1 MSSVNSAINQLN
13 GAVESFSN
21 NVDVHVRNVDASTQ
35 RIQATAE
42 SVYQMV
48 DKFRTDIMHGEEK
61 QIAHE
66 NIMRIDQIIKEQ
78 FGNYDAIRKTII
90 GVVRDFDINL
100 VRNSTIEELSEELW
114 ITSSRYWLSYALLA
128 VTAWVNNYPDVAKNA
143 LSESGRKDAIKTSL
157 FFCLLNLR
165 FQRIETA
172 RKWFKVYCQTLDP
185 TMLQQETA
193 VMIQAFM
200 NGIFGNDKQLEH
212 EVIDIINEWIRI
224 ISENAAICESL
235 VRDYEN
241 YFEMFNMTAEFN
253 YDMINSFCTNSQAI
267 KKSYIDV
274 SKYDKLIELV
284 DELSVESESRTEE
297 NYKSR
302 VDAVLTTLITNYDA
316 EELELKKEQEYF
328 KLVIENDGNTD
339 VAQSQYEEMERMQG
353 EPYNI
358 GKQMVDWVI
367 YDDSEET
374 NVQVRKFGLQSTK
387 AWFQT
392 ALEQWTVKVKERC
405 PLQYNFRIDE
415 WTGTSNG
422 RDLDEQRLS
431 MKNFFENNK
440 FKMIC
445 VNTFNIALLI
455 VFFISLGLTVGSI
468 VYSASNGFTPV
479 LIVGIVLMLA
489 SAAVLAWRIL
499 DGKKK
504 FEQRVNNAIYNL
516 EATMAQ
522 IVEFQRYFTEN
533 LYKKDDVIAKLS
545 FI

>member
-1 MSSVNSAINQLN
+1 MANVNSAINQLN
-13 GAVESFSN
+13 GAVETFSS
-21 NVDVHVRNVDASTQ
+21 NVDVHVRNVDTST
-35 RIQATAE
+35 RKIQETAE
-42 SVYQMV
+42 SVYQKV

-114 ITSSRYWLSYALLA
+114 ITSSKYWLSYALLA
-128 VTAWVNNYPDVAKNA
+128 VTAWVNNYPEVAKNA

-165 FQRIETA
+165 FQRVETA
-172 RKWFKVYCQTLDP
+172 REWFKVYCKTLDP

-200 NGIFGNDKQLEH
+200 NGVFGKDKQLEH
-212 EVIDIINEWIRI
+212 DVVSIINDWIRI
-224 ISENAAICESL
+224 ISEDATICQGL
-235 VRDYEN
+235 VNDYEN
-241 YFEMFNMTAEFN
+241 YFEKFNMQAEFK
-253 YDMINSFCTNSQAI
+253 YEMINNFCTNSDDI
-267 KKSYIDV
+267 RRSFVDV

-284 DELSVESESRTEE
+284 EGLSVESENRTDE

-302 VDAVLTTLITNYDA
+302 VDAILTTLITNYDA

-328 KLVIENDGNTD
+328 RLVIDNEGDT
-339 VAQSQYEEMERMQG
+339 AIAEAQYEEMQRMQG
-353 EPYNI
+353 GHYNI

-367 YDDSEET
+367 YDNNEET

-387 AWFQT
+387 TWFQT
-392 ALEQWTVKVKERC
+392 ALDNWTIKIKERC

-415 WTGTSNG
+415 WSGTSNG
-422 RDLDEQRLS
+422 RDLDEQRVS
-431 MKNFFENNK
+431 IKNFFENNK

-445 VNTFNIALLI
+445 VNSFNIALVIL
-455 VFFISLGLTVGSI
+455 FFISLIVTVSSI
-468 VYSASNGFTPV
+468 VSMVNNGFTV
-479 LIVGIVLMLA
+479 AFIVGLVLMLG
-489 SAAVLAWRIL
+489 SVGVLLWRIMSS
-499 DGKKK
+499 KKK
-504 FEQRVNNAIYNL
+504 FEERVNTAIYNL
-516 EATMAQ
+516 ESTMAQ

-533 LYKKDDVIAKLS
+533 LHKKDEVIAKLS
-545 FI
+545 YI

>member
-1 MSSVNSAINQLN
+1 MANVNSAINQLN
-13 GAVESFSN
+13 GAVESFSS
-21 NVDVHVRNVDASTQ
+21 NVDVHVRNVDAST
-35 RIQATAE
+35 RKIQETAE
-42 SVYQMV
+42 SVYQRV

-172 RKWFKVYCQTLDP
+172 REWFKVYCKTLDP

-200 NGIFGNDKQLEH
+200 NGVFGKDKQLEH
-212 EVIDIINEWIRI
+212 DVVSIINDWIRI
-224 ISENAAICESL
+224 ISEDAEICQGL
-235 VRDYEN
+235 VNDYEN
-241 YFEMFNMTAEFN
+241 YFEKFNMRAEFK
-253 YDMINSFCTNSQAI
+253 YDMISNFCTNSADIQR
-267 KKSYIDV
+267 SFVDV

-284 DELSVESESRTEE
+284 EGLSVDSETRTDE

-328 KLVIENDGNTD
+328 KLVIDNDGDTD
-339 VAQSQYEEMERMQG
+339 LAESQYEEMQRMQG
-353 EPYNI
+353 EHYNI
-358 GKQMVDWVI
+358 GKQMIDWVI
-367 YDDSEET
+367 YDDNEET

-392 ALEQWTVKVKERC
+392 ALDNWTIKIKERC
-405 PLQYNFRIDE
+405 PLQYNFQIDE

-422 RDLDEQRLS
+422 RDLDEQRVS

-440 FKMIC
+440 FRMIYI
-445 VNTFNIALLI
+445 NNFNIALVI
-455 VFFISLGLTVGSI
+455 VFFLSLIISVSSI
-468 VYSASNGFTPV
+468 VSCINNGFTPA
-479 LIVGIVLMLA
+479 LIVGIVLLLA
-489 SAAVLAWRIL
+489 SVGILLWRVM

-504 FEQRVNNAIYNL
+504 FEERVNNAIYNL
-516 EATMAQ
+516 ESTMAQ

-533 LYKKDDVIAKLS
+533 LYKKDEVIAKLS
-545 FI
+545 YI

>member
-1 MSSVNSAINQLN
+1 MANVNSAINQLN
-13 GAVESFSN
+13 GAVESFSS
-21 NVDVHVRNVDASTQ
+21 NVDVHVRNVDAST
-35 RIQATAE
+35 RKIQETAE
-42 SVYQMV
+42 SVYQKV

-78 FGNYDAIRKTII
+78 FGNYDAVRKTII

-128 VTAWVNNYPDVAKNA
+128 VTAWVNNYPDVARNA

-165 FQRIETA
+165 FQRVTTA
-172 RKWFKVYCQTLDP
+172 REWFKVYCKTLDP

-200 NGIFGNDKQLEH
+200 NGVFGKDKQLEH
-212 EVIDIINEWIRI
+212 DVVNIINEWIRI
-224 ISENAAICESL
+224 ISEDAVICQGL
-235 VRDYEN
+235 VNDYEN
-241 YFEMFNMTAEFN
+241 YFEKFNMQAEFK
-253 YDMINSFCTNSQAI
+253 YEMINKFCTNSNDI
-267 KKSYIDV
+267 KKSFIDV

-284 DELSVESESRTEE
+284 ESLSVETETRTEE
-297 NYKSR
+297 NYKTR

-328 KLVIENDGNTD
+328 KLVIENDGDTEI
-339 VAQSQYEEMERMQG
+339 AESQYEEMQKLQG
-353 EPYNI
+353 EHYNI

-367 YDDSEET
+367 YDDNEET
-374 NVQVRKFGLQSTK
+374 DVQVRKFGLQSTK

-392 ALEQWTVKVKERC
+392 ALDNWTVKIKERC
-405 PLQYNFRIDE
+405 PLQYRFQIDE
-415 WTGTSNG
+415 WSGTSNG
-422 RDLDEQRLS
+422 RDLDEQRVS

-440 FKMIC
+440 FRMIC
-445 VNTFNIALLI
+445 INTFNIALLI
-455 VFFISLGLTVGSI
+455 LFFVSLIITVSS
-468 VYSASNGFTPV
+468 VVTTVKTGFTPA
-479 LIVGIVLMLA
+479 LIVGIVLMLG
-489 SAAVLAWRIL
+489 SVGVLLWRIMNA
-499 DGKKK
+499 KKN
-504 FEQRVNNAIYNL
+504 FEQRVNTAIYNL
-516 EATMAQ
+516 ENTMAQ

-533 LYKKDDVIAKLS
+533 LYKKDEIIAKLS
-545 FI
+545 YI